1 MPPYRPRTELDAGTP
16 LPGAGMPQERL
27 AQIAARLTFVDLKH
41 RYAAAAAGVP
51 GSRGEWLRLQ
61 VRQTAGLSDLWMLR
75 GAVFS
80 ALREL
85 DSDRASLARLDLY
98 SALASVFPDDDA
110 LMPVLS

>member
-1 MPPYRPRTELDAGTP
+1 MPTPCQRPDFSANAP
-16 LPGAGMPQERL
+16 LQGAGMPQERL
-27 AQIAARLTFVDLKH
+27 AQIAARLTFVDLKQ

-51 GSRGEWLRLQ
+51 GSRGDWLRVQ
-61 VRQTAGLSDLWMLR
+61 VRQTEELSDLWLLR

-98 SALASVFPDDDA
+98 SALASVFPDDEA